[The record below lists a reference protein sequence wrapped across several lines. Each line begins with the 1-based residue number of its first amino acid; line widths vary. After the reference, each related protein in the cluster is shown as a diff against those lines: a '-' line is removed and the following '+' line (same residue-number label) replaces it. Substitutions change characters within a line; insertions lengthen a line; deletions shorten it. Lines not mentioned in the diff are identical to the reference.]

1 MRRKGLNT
9 DPDGREARLRAARD
23 QLAEAMAE
31 ATPTT
36 LPALAREYRITMA
49 ELDSLTTGEEES
61 VVDPLAQRRSAKITD
76 IPTGT

>member
-1 MRRKGLNT
+1 MNSG
-9 DPDGREARLRAARD
+9 PDGREARLRAARD

-61 VVDPLAQRRSAKITD
+61 VVDQLAQRRSAKIED

>member
-1 MRRKGLNT
+1 MNT

-61 VVDPLAQRRSAKITD
+61 VVDQLAQRRSAK
-76 IPTGT
+76 

>member
-1 MRRKGLNT
+1 MNS
-9 DPDGREARLRAARD
+9 DPDSREARLRAARD
-23 QLAEAMAE
+23 QLAAAMAE

-36 LPALAREYRITMA
+36 LPGLAREYRITMA

-61 VVDPLAQRRSAKITD
+61 VVDQLAQRRSAKITD

>member
-1 MRRKGLNT
+1 MNT

-61 VVDPLAQRRSAKITD
+61 VVDQLAQRRSAKITD
-76 IPTGT
+76 IPTCT

>member
-1 MRRKGLNT
+1 MT
-9 DPDGREARLRAARD
+9 SSDPEGREARLRAARD
-23 QLAEAMAE
+23 QLAEAMTE

-61 VVDPLAQRRSAKITD
+61 VVDQLAQRRSAKITD
-76 IPTGT
+76 SATGT

>member
-1 MRRKGLNT
+1 MNS

-23 QLAEAMAE
+23 QLAQAMAE
-31 ATPTT
+31 ATATT

-61 VVDPLAQRRSAKITD
+61 VVDQLAQRRSAKIED